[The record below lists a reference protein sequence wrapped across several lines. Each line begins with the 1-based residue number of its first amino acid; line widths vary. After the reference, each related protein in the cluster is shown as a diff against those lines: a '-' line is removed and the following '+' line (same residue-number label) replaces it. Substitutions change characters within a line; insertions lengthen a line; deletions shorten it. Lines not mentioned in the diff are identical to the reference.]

1 MELLPTGILDPVKV
15 VQRVLDAQEQ
25 PNWQEL
31 LNPQVAQTGEMPPP
45 PPDPK
50 MMEMEMK
57 GQLEQQKIQ
66 MQGAA
71 QQHKMEL
78 EARDKE
84 VQLAMKQQEHA
95 QNMQH
100 AKDMANIKAAE
111 AVHNQRVF
119 SATEQAAFLQK
130 LMHTDAEHQQ
140 KMSNAKQQQAAQP
153 AKKPSKGAK

>member
-15 VQRVLDAQEQ
+15 VQRILDAQEQ

-31 LNPQVAQTGEMPPP
+31 LNAQVAQTGQLPPP

-50 MMEMEMK
+50 LQEMQMK

-66 MQGAA
+66 MQGEA
-71 QQHKMEL
+71 QQHKMAL
-78 EARDKE
+78 EERDKQ

-100 AKDMANIKAAE
+100 AQDMANIKAAE

-140 KMSNAKQQQAAQP
+140 KMSHAKQQAAQT